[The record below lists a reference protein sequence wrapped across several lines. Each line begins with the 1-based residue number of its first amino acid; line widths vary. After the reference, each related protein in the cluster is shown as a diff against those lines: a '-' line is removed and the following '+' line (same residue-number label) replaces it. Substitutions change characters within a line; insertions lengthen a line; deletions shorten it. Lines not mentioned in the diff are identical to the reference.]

1 MALKKLQ
8 LKPGLNR
15 ERTRYTNEGG
25 WYDCDKVRFR
35 QGYPEQIGGWEP
47 ISSKTFLG
55 VCRSLWSWVTLGS
68 IELTGVGTNLKF
80 YIESGGDYNDITPL
94 RDTVALT
101 NPFETVSGST
111 TVTVTDADGGYINGD
126 FVTFSGAAAVGGLTL
141 NGEFQ
146 ILTATT
152 TTYTIEA
159 SIVATSTAT
168 GGGAGVSAAYQIKVG
183 PESTIPI
190 VGWGASAWG
199 DGAWG
204 EGLVGDEAL
213 RLWSQG
219 NFGEDLIFGPKGEPV
234 YYWDATST
242 LTSRAVALSSLAGAN
257 EVPLSQNLILISDI
271 NRFVFVFGTN
281 EVFDTAFDPMVIR
294 WSDQENAVEWEPL
307 ATNQAGSL
315 RLSRGSEIVAAIQ
328 SRQEILVWTDSALY
342 SLQFVGSPAVWSTTL
357 VGENISIVSQNAVG
371 YSNGTV
377 FWMGR
382 DKFYTYNGRTQP
394 LVCDIRKFVFDNLN
408 KFDYPQVF
416 AGINERFHE
425 VWWFYTTGDSSM
437 SDRYV
442 VYNHVEGFWYYGTMN
457 RSAWSDS
464 GLRNYPISASSANTL
479 VNHEIGTDDNVDGV
493 AVPMRS
499 YIQSSEFDID
509 DGNSFSF
516 IWRVLPDVA
525 FDGSTAEAP
534 SLLMSLFPMANP
546 GAGYNDPLSVGG
558 VNARSVVRSAT
569 LPIQQFTGQIN
580 TRVRGRQMSFRV
592 ESSDLGV
599 MWQLGSPSID
609 IRPDGR
615 R

>member
-101 NPFETVSGST
+101 DPFDTTLGSA
-111 TVTVTDADGGYINGD
+111 TVTVTDAAGGYVEGD

-219 NFGEDLIFGPKGEPV
+219 NFGEDLIFGPKGYPI
-234 YYWDATST
+234 YYWDATSE

-408 KFDYPQVF
+408 KSSYSQVF
-416 AGINERFHE
+416 AGTNERFHE

-442 VYNHVEGFWYYGTMN
+442 VYNHVEGVWYYGTMS

-558 VNARSVVRSAT
+558 VNTRSVVRSAT